1 MAAPDVRWIRH
12 PDGVTTVDAE
22 YVRPGFASVH
32 VLQRGGKA
40 ALIDTGTNSSAPLIV
55 RALEQLGIP
64 VSEVELLFLTHVHL
78 DHAGG
83 TGLLLQELPNARV
96 VAHPRA
102 VPHLID
108 PARLESATIA
118 VYGQRAYEQMYG
130 KLLPVPRERISETRD
145 GDLCP
150 LGTAELTVLH
160 TPGHAL
166 HHHVLFDPELSAL
179 FTGDTFGLSYPELT
193 TEQGPYI
200 VPTTTPTQFDPEQ
213 LIASIERLAALQP
226 ASIYLTHFG
235 RVSGAERLA
244 RALREQIQSF
254 VQIAQLH
261 AQAPG
266 RQQCIQAA
274 LRELVVARVTAHG
287 VSAPE
292 AAVDRVL
299 GADLELNAQGLV
311 AWLEREQKLK
321 QGAQS

>member
-1 MAAPDVRWIRH
+1 MASAELRLIRH

-22 YVRPGFASVH
+22 YVHPGFASVH

-40 ALIDTGTNSSAPLIV
+40 ALIDSGTNASVPHILG
-55 RALEQLGIP
+55 ALEQLGIA
-64 VSEVELLFLTHVHL
+64 VADVELLFVTHVHL

-83 TGLLLQELPNARV
+83 TGLLLQQLPNARV

-102 VPHLID
+102 VPHLED

-130 KLLPVPRERISETRD
+130 KLVAVPRERISETRD
-145 GDLCP
+145 GDRCP

-166 HHHVLFDPELSAL
+166 HHHVLFDPAASAL

-200 VPTTTPTQFDPEQ
+200 LPTTTPTQFDPEQ
-213 LIASIERLAALQP
+213 LIASVERLAALQP

-235 RVSGAERLA
+235 RVSGAARLA
-244 RALREQIQSF
+244 KALREQIESF
-254 VQIAQLH
+254 VQIARDNATTHDRH
-261 AQAPG
+261 ARIRSQ
-266 RQQCIQAA
+266 
-274 LRELVVARVTAHG
+274 LRELLVARVAAHG
-287 VSAPE
+287 VASAE

-299 GADLELNAQGLV
+299 GADLQLNAQGLV
-311 AWLEREQKLK
+311 AWLERGEK
-321 QGAQS
+321 QGRS